1 MYLTSGDTEER
12 TYENGQLH
20 GIATFVSNN
29 GDRYVM
35 LHEKTKN
42 FVKSQ
47 HKFDFTKSEIF
58 YHFFNNFVFFLEKSE
73 PGFPANWMELQSI
86 TTPVDQ

>member
-1 MYLTSGDTEER
+1 MKMANFMVLQPSLAIMEIG
-12 TYENGQLH
+12 
-20 GIATFVSNN
+20 
-29 GDRYVM
+29 M

-58 YHFFNNFVFFLEKSE
+58 YHFFLQFCLFLEKSE
-73 PGFPANWMELQSI
+73 PGFPANWTEHQSI

>member
-1 MYLTSGDTEER
+1 MANFMVLQPSLAIMEIG
-12 TYENGQLH
+12 
-20 GIATFVSNN
+20 
-29 GDRYVM
+29 M

-42 FVKSQ
+42 FVTSQ

-58 YHFFNNFVFFLEKSE
+58 YDFFLEKSE